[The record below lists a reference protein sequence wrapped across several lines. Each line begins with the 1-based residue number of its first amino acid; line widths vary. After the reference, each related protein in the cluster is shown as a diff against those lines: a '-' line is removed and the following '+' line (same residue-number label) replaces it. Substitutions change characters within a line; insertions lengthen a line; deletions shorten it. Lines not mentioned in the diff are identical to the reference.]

1 MDYFCNSLCQS
12 NNKITNKNMAKQEI
26 KHEHELNVEEA
37 VSRSEAFFNKNKKV
51 VSLVVVGVAALIAA
65 CILVSHYV
73 VNPREQKASEALFM
87 GEQYFQNGNY
97 ETAIVE
103 FEAVMADH
111 KGTKAANLA
120 KAYAGISNAKLG
132 NYEEAIANLKAFK
145 GNDAM
150 IAPSV
155 LAALGNCYA
164 QVGQEAQAAAT
175 LVKAAKK
182 ADNQLL
188 SPAYLIQAGQIF
200 EKLGKKA
207 DARKA
212 YELIKTKYYGS
223 MQAMDIEKYIER
235 VK

>member
-1 MDYFCNSLCQS
+1 
-12 NNKITNKNMAKQEI
+12 MAKQEI
-26 KHEHELNVEEA
+26 KQEQVLNVEEA
-37 VSRSEAFFNKNKKV
+37 VSRSEAFFNKNKKAV
-51 VSLVVVGVAALIAA
+51 TLVVVGVVALIAA
-65 CILVSHYV
+65 WVLVSHFV
-73 VNPREQKASEALFM
+73 VTPREQKAAEALFM
-87 GEQYFQNGNY
+87 GEKYFQEGNY

-111 KGTKAANLA
+111 KCTKAANLA

-132 NYEEAIANLKAFK
+132 NYEEAIDILKSFK

-150 IAPSV
+150 VAPSV

-164 QVGQEAQAAAT
+164 QVGEEAQAAAT

-182 ADNQLL
+182 ADNNLL

-200 EKLGKKA
+200 EKLGKKS
-207 DARKA
+207 DALKV
-212 YELIKTKYYGS
+212 YNEIKNKYYGS
-223 MQAMDIEKYIER
+223 VQSMDIEKYIER

>member
-1 MDYFCNSLCQS
+1 
-12 NNKITNKNMAKQEI
+12 MAKQEI
-26 KHEHELNVEEA
+26 KQEQVLNVEEA
-37 VSRSEAFFNKNKKV
+37 VSRSEAFINKNKKA
-51 VSLVVVGVAALIAA
+51 LVVGVVAVVVLVAAGLLTSTYVIA
-65 CILVSHYV
+65 
-73 VNPREQKASEALFM
+73 PREKKAAEALFM

-103 FEAVMADH
+103 FESVIADH

-132 NYEEAIANLKAFK
+132 NYEEAISLLKAFK

-164 QVGQEAQAAAT
+164 QVGNEAQAATT
-175 LVKAAKK
+175 LVKAAQK
-182 ADNQLL
+182 ADNNLL
-188 SPAYLIQAGQIF
+188 SPAYLIQAGQIY
-200 EKLGKKA
+200 EKLGKKS
-207 DARKA
+207 DALKA
-212 YELIKTKYYGS
+212 YTLIKDKYYGS
-223 MQAMDIEKYIER
+223 MQAMDIDKYIER